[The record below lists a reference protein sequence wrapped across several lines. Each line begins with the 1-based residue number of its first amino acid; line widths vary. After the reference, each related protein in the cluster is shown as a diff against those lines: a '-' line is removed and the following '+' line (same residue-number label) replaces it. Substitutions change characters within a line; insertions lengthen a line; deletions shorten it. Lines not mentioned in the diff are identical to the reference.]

1 MVSGIENSGFESE
14 FSDAKETPKVETP
27 EIPETPETPE
37 TPTSFIL
44 INEEESFANLDRKT
58 ENAGLNQGKLFTLS
72 FLITSFMTI

>member
-14 FSDAKETPKVETP
+14 FSYAKETPKE
-27 EIPETPETPE
+27 ETPETPE

-58 ENAGLNQGKLFTLS
+58 ENAGVNQGKLFTLS